1 MIDMKLGEIGTTF
14 LSMPPA
20 FQEIEDQ
27 CFGYAVDRQVKKIM
41 DKAKNVGI
49 WSDMDSV
56 DSKYYGYMAAM
67 LRSPYYLSS
76 LSDSDKL
83 NVIKATLRSHS
94 YAGTVKGIKE
104 LLKVV
109 FPDAEFVPW
118 FEYDEIGEPFHFKIV
133 MDTSPNEELAR
144 RFADILKYVKPQRS
158 IIDGL
163 ETKTH
168 IFDLQAYVTTG
179 EWHVERLE
187 EIQ

>member
-1 MIDMKLGEIGTTF
+1 MKLGEIGTTF

-20 FQEIEDQ
+20 FQNIEDK

-56 DSKYYGYMAAM
+56 DAKYYGYMALM
-67 LRSPYYLSS
+67 LRSSYYLSS

-83 NVIKATLRSHS
+83 NVIKTTLRSHS
-94 YAGTVKGIKE
+94 YAGTAKGMKE
-104 LLKVV
+104 LLKIV
-109 FPDAEFVPW
+109 FPEAKFVPW
-118 FEYDEIGEPFHFKIV
+118 FEYEEPGEPFHFKIV
-133 MDTSPNEELAR
+133 TDASPSEELVR
-144 RFADILKYVKPQRS
+144 LFADILKYVKPQRS

-163 ETKTH
+163 ETKTY
-168 IFDLQAYVTTG
+168 IFDLQAYVTAG

-187 EIQ
+187 EMQ